1 MEFIKMKNKSFNLI
15 FNGNA
20 INTGSMRND
29 IDVIFESMDERFQL
43 ATDEG
48 AFHGG
53 KGTAPPPLA
62 LFTASLCGCVMTQIK
77 AFGKKLNIQVSEIK
91 IDATMEWNGT
101 ITDEGPYL
109 AECKGYNLDIDIIS
123 NETLDRKKKLLNAA
137 IKGCFIEASLKP
149 GLVKHRLKNKDN
161 WISVW
166 RYWL

>member
-1 MEFIKMKNKSFNLI
+1 MKNKSFNLI
-15 FNGNA
+15 FKGNA

-77 AFGKKLNIQVSEIK
+77 AFGKKLNIQVNEIK

-161 WISVW
+161 WISV
-166 RYWL
+166 

>member
-1 MEFIKMKNKSFNLI
+1 MKNKNFNLT
-15 FNGNA
+15 FKGNA

-77 AFGKKLNIQVSEIK
+77 AFGKKLNIQVNEIK

-123 NETLDRKKKLLNAA
+123 NETLDRKKNLLNAA

-161 WISVW
+161 WISV
-166 RYWL
+166 

>member
-1 MEFIKMKNKSFNLI
+1 MEFIKMKNKSFNLT
-15 FNGNA
+15 FKGNA

-161 WISVW
+161 WISV
-166 RYWL
+166 

>member
-15 FNGNA
+15 FKGNA

-149 GLVKHRLKNKDN
+149 GLVKHRLKNMDN
-161 WISVW
+161 WISV
-166 RYWL
+166 

>member
-1 MEFIKMKNKSFNLI
+1 MEFIKMKNKNFNLT
-15 FNGNA
+15 FKGNA

-77 AFGKKLNIQVSEIK
+77 AFGKKLNIQVNEIK

-123 NETLDRKKKLLNAA
+123 NETLDRKKN
-137 IKGCFIEASLKP
+137 
-149 GLVKHRLKNKDN
+149 
-161 WISVW
+161 
-166 RYWL
+166 Y

>member
-15 FNGNA
+15 FKGNA

-149 GLVKHRLKNKDN
+149 GLVKHLSL
-161 WISVW
+161 IHI
-166 RYWL
+166 

>member
-1 MEFIKMKNKSFNLI
+1 MKNKNFNLT
-15 FNGNA
+15 FKGNA

-77 AFGKKLNIQVSEIK
+77 AFGKKLNIQVNEIK

-123 NETLDRKKKLLNAA
+123 NETLDRKKN
-137 IKGCFIEASLKP
+137 
-149 GLVKHRLKNKDN
+149 
-161 WISVW
+161 
-166 RYWL
+166 Y

>member
-1 MEFIKMKNKSFNLI
+1 MEFIKMKNKNFNLT
-15 FNGNA
+15 FKGNA

-77 AFGKKLNIQVSEIK
+77 AFGKKLNIQVNEIK

-137 IKGCFIEASLKP
+137 IKGCFIESSLKP

-161 WISVW
+161 WISV
-166 RYWL
+166 

>member
-1 MEFIKMKNKSFNLI
+1 MKNKSFNLI
-15 FNGNA
+15 FKGNA

-149 GLVKHRLKNKDN
+149 GMVKHRLKNKDN
-161 WISVW
+161 WISV
-166 RYWL
+166 

>member
-1 MEFIKMKNKSFNLI
+1 MKNKSFNLI
-15 FNGNA
+15 FKGNA

-53 KGTAPPPLA
+53 RGTAPPPLA

-161 WISVW
+161 WISV
-166 RYWL
+166 

>member
-1 MEFIKMKNKSFNLI
+1 MEFIKMKNKNFNLT
-15 FNGNA
+15 FKGNA

-77 AFGKKLNIQVSEIK
+77 AFGKKLNIQVNEIK

-161 WISVW
+161 WISV
-166 RYWL
+166 

>member
-1 MEFIKMKNKSFNLI
+1 MKNKSFNLI
-15 FNGNA
+15 FKGNA

-29 IDVIFESMDERFQL
+29 IDVIFESMDEKFQL

-161 WISVW
+161 WISV
-166 RYWL
+166 

>member
-1 MEFIKMKNKSFNLI
+1 MKNKSFNLI
-15 FNGNA
+15 FKGNA

-77 AFGKKLNIQVSEIK
+77 AFGKKLNIEVSEIK

-161 WISVW
+161 WISV
-166 RYWL
+166 

>member
-1 MEFIKMKNKSFNLI
+1 MKNKSFNLI
-15 FNGNA
+15 FKGNA

-137 IKGCFIEASLKP
+137 IKGCFIEVSLKP

-161 WISVW
+161 WISV
-166 RYWL
+166 

>member
-1 MEFIKMKNKSFNLI
+1 MKNKNFNLT
-15 FNGNA
+15 FKGNA

-77 AFGKKLNIQVSEIK
+77 AFGKKLNIQVNEIK

-123 NETLDRKKKLLNAA
+123 NETLDRKKK
-137 IKGCFIEASLKP
+137 IIEC
-149 GLVKHRLKNKDN
+149 G
-161 WISVW
+161 
-166 RYWL
+166 Y

>member
-1 MEFIKMKNKSFNLI
+1 MKNKSFNLI
-15 FNGNA
+15 FKGNA

-53 KGTAPPPLA
+53 KATAPPPLA

-161 WISVW
+161 WISV
-166 RYWL
+166 

>member
-1 MEFIKMKNKSFNLI
+1 MKNKSFNLI
-15 FNGNA
+15 FKGNA

-149 GLVKHRLKNKDN
+149 GLVKHRLKNNDN
-161 WISVW
+161 WISV
-166 RYWL
+166 

>member
-1 MEFIKMKNKSFNLI
+1 MKNKNFNLT
-15 FNGNA
+15 FKGNA

-77 AFGKKLNIQVSEIK
+77 AFGK
-91 IDATMEWNGT
+91 
-101 ITDEGPYL
+101 
-109 AECKGYNLDIDIIS
+109 IS
-123 NETLDRKKKLLNAA
+123 ILQKWLGIHGHN
-137 IKGCFIEASLKP
+137 SLS
-149 GLVKHRLKNKDN
+149 
-161 WISVW
+161 WSSIF
-166 RYWL
+166 

>member
-15 FNGNA
+15 FKGNA

-149 GLVKHRLKNKDN
+149 GLVKHRLKNNDN
-161 WISVW
+161 WISV
-166 RYWL
+166 

>member
-1 MEFIKMKNKSFNLI
+1 MKNKNFNLT
-15 FNGNA
+15 FKGNA

-53 KGTAPPPLA
+53 KETAPPPLA

-77 AFGKKLNIQVSEIK
+77 AFGKKLNIQVNEIK

-161 WISVW
+161 WISV
-166 RYWL
+166 

>member
-1 MEFIKMKNKSFNLI
+1 MEFIKMKNKNFNLT
-15 FNGNA
+15 FKGNA

-77 AFGKKLNIQVSEIK
+77 AFGKKLNIQVNEIK

-149 GLVKHRLKNKDN
+149 GLVKHRLKK
-161 WISVW
+161 
-166 RYWL
+166 

>member
-15 FNGNA
+15 FKGNA

-77 AFGKKLNIQVSEIK
+77 AFGKKLNIQVNEIK

-123 NETLDRKKKLLNAA
+123 NETLDRKKK
-137 IKGCFIEASLKP
+137 IIEC
-149 GLVKHRLKNKDN
+149 G
-161 WISVW
+161 
-166 RYWL
+166 Y

>member
-1 MEFIKMKNKSFNLI
+1 MKNKNFNLT
-15 FNGNA
+15 FKGNA

-77 AFGKKLNIQVSEIK
+77 AFGKKLNIQVNEIK

-161 WISVW
+161 WISI
-166 RYWL
+166 

>member
-1 MEFIKMKNKSFNLI
+1 MKNKSFNLI
-15 FNGNA
+15 FKGNA

-149 GLVKHRLKNKDN
+149 GLVKHRLKNMDN
-161 WISVW
+161 WISV
-166 RYWL
+166 

>member
-161 WISVW
+161 WISV
-166 RYWL
+166 

>member
-1 MEFIKMKNKSFNLI
+1 MKNKSFNLI
-15 FNGNA
+15 FKGNA

-91 IDATMEWNGT
+91 IDATMECKRFHNKFN
-101 ITDEGPYL
+101 IL
-109 AECKGYNLDIDIIS
+109 IKCKGYNLDIDIIS
-123 NETLDRKKKLLNAA
+123 DETIKKRIYK
-137 IKGCFIEASLKP
+137 KTKVVSLKQP
-149 GLVKHRLKNKDN
+149 FFLGL
-161 WISVW
+161 
-166 RYWL
+166 

>member
-1 MEFIKMKNKSFNLI
+1 MKNKSFNLI
-15 FNGNA
+15 FKGNA

-91 IDATMEWNGT
+91 IDATMEWH
-101 ITDEGPYL
+101 Y
-109 AECKGYNLDIDIIS
+109 Y
-123 NETLDRKKKLLNAA
+123 RRR
-137 IKGCFIEASLKP
+137 SL
-149 GLVKHRLKNKDN
+149 
-161 WISVW
+161 SC
-166 RYWL
+166 

>member
-1 MEFIKMKNKSFNLI
+1 MEFIKMKNKNFNLT
-15 FNGNA
+15 FKGNA

-161 WISVW
+161 WISV
-166 RYWL
+166 